1 MEAMNCYFLLDAYLP
16 VCVWCRGRGLSGF
29 SSGSCHSPCWSE
41 LCLLCNNF
49 FYFFIFFYSVKP
61 SFSVFILPC
70 NNLSFL
76 YVTVSSLVHIMYA
89 IWSKDSFQMFLLG
102 MVVSLIGLKPHWWTL
117 VFFAIWNL
125 DLRYICV
132 LKSYD
137 ICELRNANNA
147 ILTCC
152 IWNSIL
158 SNYLFV
164 YLNLAP
170 LA

>member
-1 MEAMNCYFLLDAYLP
+1 MHTYLYVYGAGGGDCQAFLLEVAI
-16 VCVWCRGRGLSGF
+16 
-29 SSGSCHSPCWSE
+29 
-41 LCLLCNNF
+41 LLADLNYVYCAIIF
-49 FYFFIFFYSVKP
+49 FIYFFFFYSVKP

-89 IWSKDSFQMFLLG
+89 IWSKDSFQIFLLG

-132 LKSYD
+132 LKWYD

-147 ILTCC
+147 ILSCC